1 MTDLFTAS
9 TTPSSRATSGAHVLP
24 AQALP
29 AAQTA
34 PGGTPPLISTAE
46 WARRRDSILTIVLWM
61 LAIGMVFWLLS
72 HVGRVILLLVISG
85 LIAFALAPLT
95 KVLSRVLPRPL
106 AILLVYSAMLG
117 ALGGLGYL
125 VVSTALS
132 EGASLITQVHT
143 FLSSG
148 PHGAPSPLVAKL
160 TEVGISQSQI
170 DHVTSQIEGQAQMAV
185 PLLGQF
191 VNDTLSLVIDSVL
204 VVVLSIYLLVD
215 GARFGTWLRTTAP
228 LQQRARVVFLL
239 SSVQSVVGGYIRG
252 QLLLSTLIGFVVG
265 LGMVALHVPYAILL
279 GILAFT
285 LEFIPTVGTLTSGA
299 VCILVA
305 ATQSWL
311 LALLVLAYFILIHV
325 LEGYVVAPRI
335 LGKAVGL
342 HPAISIIA
350 LVAGADLFGLWGAI
364 LAAPLAGLLQVLLA
378 AVWRGWREQHPR
390 QFPDVFVPALV
401 PVTTAEADGERDT
414 PHRFL
419 SHQEV

>member
-1 MTDLFTAS
+1 MTDAVPAS
-9 TTPSSRATSGAHVLP
+9 TRESSDATIAALVDSSGAHVAT
-24 AQALP
+24 AQAIP
-29 AAQTA
+29 DAQTA
-34 PGGTPPLISTAE
+34 TDGTQPPLMSTNE

-61 LAIGMVFWLLS
+61 LAVGMVFWLLS

-170 DHVTSQIEGQAQMAV
+170 DHLTSQLEGQAQTAV

-215 GARFGTWLRTTAP
+215 GARFGKWLRTTAP
-228 LQQRARVVFLL
+228 LKQRARVVFLL
-239 SSVQSVVGGYIRG
+239 TSVQTRCGGLYSWPTHSLHPDRTRCWPGDGGVARAVCDPLGLTGFHPGVHSDGWHVDLWSQSVYWWRRPRVGSWRCWCWPISSSSMSWKATWSHHGYWGRRWDSTRPFRSSRWSLVRTCLVCGGRSSRPHWRG
-252 QLLLSTLIGFVVG
+252 CSKYCLPPCGEAGASS
-265 LGMVALHVPYAILL
+265 
-279 GILAFT
+279 ILASF
-285 LEFIPTVGTLTSGA
+285 PTFL
-299 VCILVA
+299 C
-305 ATQSWL
+305 
-311 LALLVLAYFILIHV
+311 
-325 LEGYVVAPRI
+325 
-335 LGKAVGL
+335 
-342 HPAISIIA
+342 
-350 LVAGADLFGLWGAI
+350 
-364 LAAPLAGLLQVLLA
+364 
-378 AVWRGWREQHPR
+378 QHSYR
-390 QFPDVFVPALV
+390 
-401 PVTTAEADGERDT
+401 
-414 PHRFL
+414 
-419 SHQEV
+419 